1 MAKSIAK
8 RIEYLIS
15 DILLDEG
22 IELLEVE
29 YKKEHGDQMLRIFID
44 RDGGVD
50 LNICTIATKAVQ
62 DVIDQDNIDY
72 DHLEVSS
79 PGINRLL
86 KRDKD
91 FLKHQGERIRVKTL
105 EPLDGQKKF
114 VGILLS
120 ISDDVLNIEIDGN
133 SRAIPRKIISQV
145 RLHPEI

>member
-1 MAKSIAK
+1 MAKSIAR

-15 DILLDEG
+15 DILQEKG

-44 RDGGVD
+44 RDEGVD
-50 LNICTIATKAVQ
+50 LNTCTIATRAVQ

-79 PGINRLL
+79 PGMDRLL
-86 KRDKD
+86 KKDKD
-91 FLKHQGERIRVKTL
+91 FIKYQGERIRVKTF

-114 VGILLS
+114 VGILLG

-133 SRAIPRKIISQV
+133 SRSIPRKTISQV